1 MPALPGPLEPARLS
15 RCPRTPSQIRT
26 RVETIYPRSRPQYSR
41 AKLERKIGDDPPPPH
56 RSSSDSATISSRI
69 TATGTFMPKPLFDNT
84 AVDIVCGDCGEQH
97 RKTIRWLRDYTNLT
111 CEGCGSEIAL
121 QNELLRGNID
131 ELDRVMRG
139 LRLFRDN
146 RGTTH

>member
-1 MPALPGPLEPARLS
+1 M
-15 RCPRTPSQIRT
+15 
-26 RVETIYPRSRPQYSR
+26 
-41 AKLERKIGDDPPPPH
+41 GDDPPPPH
-56 RSSSDSATISSRI
+56 RSSSDSSYNHQSNH
-69 TATGTFMPKPLFDNT
+69 GGWPFMPKPLFDDT

-131 ELDRVMRG
+131 ELDRVMRS
-139 LRLFRDN
+139 LRLNRDS

>member
-1 MPALPGPLEPARLS
+1 M
-15 RCPRTPSQIRT
+15 
-26 RVETIYPRSRPQYSR
+26 
-41 AKLERKIGDDPPPPH
+41 GDDPPPPH
-56 RSSSDSATISSRI
+56 RSGSDSGTITSRI
-69 TATGTFMPKPLFDNT
+69 TVTGHFMPKPLFDDT

-139 LRLFRDN
+139 LRLNRDN